1 MKKTL
6 IAVIALSL
14 AAAGFAPAAQADDRA
29 VVGALVG
36 AVIGYQL
43 SRDRGHDH
51 GHHGHHGHRHYPPV
65 SVVIGVPPPVVYSPA
80 PYPPPNYP
88 YPYPEY
94 VRPLVCHKIPVYDHW
109 GNLTHYQQ
117 ICRR

>member
-14 AAAGFAPAAQADDRA
+14 ATVGLAPAARADDRA
-29 VVGALVG
+29 VAGAILG

-43 SRDRGHDH
+43 SRDRGPN
-51 GHHGHHGHRHYPPV
+51 HGHHGHRHYPPV
-65 SVVIGVPPPVVYSPA
+65 SVVIGAPPPVYYPN

-94 VRPLVCHKIPVYDHW
+94 VRPLVCYKVPVYDHW